1 MERHAACHSDGETF
15 GNRLYLVTPLNN
27 AISYLT
33 ELAAGAVSIWFFFWP
48 FRRKYDLD
56 YKLDR
61 TAQIVRWSIVIG
73 GFVFAL
79 APGPEFKIV
88 RILAGIILAA
98 FLAWPN
104 FAFHLTFQSRR
115 LSFAKTSDRRK

>member
-1 MERHAACHSDGETF
+1 MA
-15 GNRLYLVTPLNN
+15 LNDTL
-27 AISYLT
+27 SYLT

-56 YKLDR
+56 YKLDS
-61 TAQIVRWSIVIG
+61 TAQVARWSIVLA
-73 GFVFAL
+73 GFVLAL
-79 APGPEFKIV
+79 LPGPEFKVV

-104 FAFHLTFQSRR
+104 LAYYLTFQSRR
-115 LSFAKTSDRRK
+115 PSVGQTGDR